1 MNKYL
6 FIEVKAHRGYY
17 DTKTIVTEYNLDIL
31 DPLDAFKHIFL
42 DRVHNNEDFFNDEVE
57 PYIHLNTSTER
68 EDGPT
73 FKTVTYE
80 CDDDGLG
87 MIVLVSSDM

>member
-6 FIEVKAHRGYY
+6 FIEIKTRRGYY

-42 DRVHNNEDFFNDEVE
+42 DRVHNDEVYFIVEVE

-80 CDDDGLG
+80 SDDLG
-87 MIVLVSSDM
+87 MIVLVSSEK